1 MCQPLT
7 VVLTHKWM
15 MAKRKGGAGG
25 WGESQGKK
33 WSDACRCVNEVKRV
47 SWSV

>member
-15 MAKRKGGAGG
+15 MAERKGGAGG
-25 WGESQGKK
+25 GEGEPRKEMERRMQMRSMKSRG
-33 WSDACRCVNEVKRV
+33 
-47 SWSV
+47 